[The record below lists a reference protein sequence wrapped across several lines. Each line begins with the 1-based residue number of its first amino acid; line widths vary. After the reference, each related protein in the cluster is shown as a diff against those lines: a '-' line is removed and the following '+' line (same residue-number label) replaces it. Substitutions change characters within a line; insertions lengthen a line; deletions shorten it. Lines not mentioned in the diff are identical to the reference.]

1 MATGIQSKINLTA
14 SSGASTILAAGP
26 TSTNA
31 QVLTVSICN
40 TNATSV
46 LIRLAVTATA
56 NGTSPA
62 STDYLLYDYYL
73 AAYGVIEFGGIVLNN
88 GQTIVARSNTSNV
101 SAVTYG
107 IDDVANSSSGIQGKY
122 DLSASTWTQITS
134 GPIAGRIRT
143 VNVCFANRGTASCTL
158 RLAASATPTS
168 PTGTDYLEYGVTLSA
183 GSYFVRSGIVLNSGN
198 GIGAW
203 ASTSSI
209 SCVAYG
215 VDDGST

>member
-14 SSGASTILAAGP
+14 SSGAGTILASGP

-40 TNATSV
+40 TNASAV
-46 LIRLAVTATA
+46 LIRLAIVATA

-73 AAYGVIEFGGIVLNN
+73 DANSVIEFGGIVLNN

-107 IDDVANSSSGIQGKY
+107 IDDVANSNSGVQGKL
-122 DLSASTWTQITS
+122 DLSSSTWTQVTA
-134 GPIAGRIRT
+134 GPGSGRIRT
-143 VNVCFANRGTASCTL
+143 ISVCFANRGTVPSTI

-168 PTGTDYLEYGVTLSA
+168 PTGTDYLEYGTTLPA
-183 GSYFVRSGIVLNSGN
+183 GSYFVRSGIVLNNGN
-198 GIGAW
+198 GLGAW
-203 ASTSSI
+203 ASTANI

-215 VDDGST
+215 VDDIAT

>member
-14 SSGASTILAAGP
+14 SSGASTILASGP
-26 TSTNA
+26 ASTNA

-40 TNATSV
+40 TNATPV

-56 NGTSPA
+56 NGTSPV

-73 AAYGVIEFGGIVLNN
+73 DANGVIEFGGIVLNN

-107 IDDVANSSSGIQGKY
+107 IDDVANSSSGIQGKL
-122 DLSASTWTQITS
+122 DLSASTWTQVTS
-134 GPIAGRIRT
+134 GPSSGRVRT
-143 VNVCFANRGTASCTL
+143 VSVCFANRGTVSSTI
-158 RLAASATPTS
+158 RLAASGTPTS
-168 PTGTDYLEYGVTLSA
+168 PTGTDYLEYNTPLPA

-203 ASTSSI
+203 ASTANI

-215 VDDGST
+215 IDDIST